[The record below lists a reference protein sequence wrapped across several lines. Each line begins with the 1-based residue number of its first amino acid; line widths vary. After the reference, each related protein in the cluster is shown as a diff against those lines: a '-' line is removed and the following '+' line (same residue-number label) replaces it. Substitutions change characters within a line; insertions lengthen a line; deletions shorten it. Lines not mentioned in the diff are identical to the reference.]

1 MKQGLHK
8 VSVYGV
14 QGMFVYCP
22 GAHRLHGTHTV
33 SVVAVHRDQAYN
45 PAPQTLHS
53 PHWVSWVALHA
64 LTRVRPDRELQLVQG
79 LHTVSP

>member
-1 MKQGLHK
+1 
-8 VSVYGV
+8 
-14 QGMFVYCP
+14 MFVYCP

-64 LTRVRPDRELQLVQG
+64 RTRVSPDLKLQLVQG
-79 LHTVSP
+79 LHTVLP